1 MDRNRFQRFG
11 RGLATVAI
19 ACGCGAWYAALKP
32 RLDSHYRRAE
42 LVRLMRDA
50 DPRARDFA
58 ANLTREQGEDALESV
73 HDAIVDE
80 SPMIRIEGYHVLSRL
95 RPDDPATLNTL
106 IGGLHDSDP
115 MIDRE
120 IIIILSHSMGRM
132 TRPRVNS
139 RRAATI
145 VSTLIPLVVTARE
158 DVKEEA
164 FKTIGMWTRLLD
176 ACDPEQSALRVSA
189 IETLDRGLANRNQD
203 VQVAAAEGLA
213 ELGSDARR
221 FVPKIFAVADSASI
235 DQEPFYLPGHRYRRI
250 LLLRFIDSI
259 DPSGGERRDP
269 TIVDWLASS
278 DPLKSEQGARYLAEI
293 DQGRFDANVPAL
305 EKLLFSPRLK
315 TRFDASKALWERNRL
330 EQRDRIESILVEV
343 GSSLNEDLDRRV
355 GSIRM
360 LKSLGATGIGAI
372 VDRST
377 RDLADPSLVDY
388 QYEIFLILCEIGRE
402 ARSALPLILKEHA
415 DSQSNLAHA
424 PFFDELAARI
434 DPAIIIQKVR

>member
-19 ACGCGAWYAALKP
+19 ACGCGAWYAAVRP
-32 RLDSHYRRAE
+32 RLDSHYRCAE

-58 ANLTREQGEDALESV
+58 ANLTREQSERALEAV
-73 HDAIVDE
+73 HEAIVDE
-80 SPMIRIEGYHVLSRL
+80 SPMIRIEGYHVLFQL
-95 RPDDPATLNTL
+95 RPDDPATLDTL
-106 IGGLHDSDP
+106 IGGLHDRDP

-120 IIIILSHSMGRM
+120 IMIILSRAMGRM
-132 TRPRVNS
+132 THPRVNS

-145 VSTLIPLVVTARE
+145 VSALIPLVATARD

-176 ACDPEQSALRVSA
+176 ACDPEQSALRDSA

-221 FVPKIFAVADSASI
+221 FVRKIFAVADSPTI
-235 DQEPFYLPGHRYRRI
+235 DQEPFYLPAHRYRRI
-250 LLLRFIDSI
+250 ILLKLLDLI
-259 DPSGGERRDP
+259 DPVAVERRDS
-269 TIVDWLASS
+269 TIVDWLTSS
-278 DPLKSEQGARYLAEI
+278 DPLKSDQGGRYLAEI
-293 DQGRFDANVPAL
+293 DQRRFDAIVPAL
-305 EKLLFSPRLK
+305 EKLLAAPRLK
-315 TRFDASKALWERNRL
+315 TRFVASKALWERNRL
-330 EQRDRIESILVEV
+330 ERRDRIESILVEV
-343 GSSLNEDLDRRV
+343 GGSLNEDLDRRV

-372 VDRST
+372 VARST

-415 DSQSNLAHA
+415 DLRSNLAHA

-434 DPAIIIQKVR
+434 DPAILNQKVR